1 METRDKAFTLYKKG
15 MGCTEIAKK
24 LGVSLN
30 TVKSWKKR
38 YWDAQKGAPKKRTSP
53 HPKGASS
60 KRTPKAPQDGK
71 PKPGAPPGN
80 VNAVGNHGGAPPGN
94 QNALKHGGWSAVM
107 FGAFSEENQKAI
119 QDCTKDVDAEDL
131 LIQELQLLTARE
143 AFLLQRI
150 SAVQE
155 KKQHIQS
162 VHTSKSSR
170 SFTRLDEDKEKEA
183 HDKEVYIERIDA
195 KVSREERLPGTTVES
210 SYLIVERLERLL
222 TDVQRQ
228 KSKVI
233 QQLADL
239 RRMSNSGKNELVDDW
254 VAAVEAADAE
264 SEGADD
270 GDEAT

>member
-60 KRTPKAPQDGK
+60 RRTPKAPQDGK
-71 PKPGAPPGN
+71 LKPGAPPGN

-170 SFTRLDEDKEKEA
+170 SFTRLDEDKEK
-183 HDKEVYIERIDA
+183 R
-195 KVSREERLPGTTVES
+195 PTT
-210 SYLIVERLERLL
+210 
-222 TDVQRQ
+222 
-228 KSKVI
+228 
-233 QQLADL
+233 
-239 RRMSNSGKNELVDDW
+239 RRSTLSG
-254 VAAVEAADAE
+254 
-264 SEGADD
+264 
-270 GDEAT
+270 

>member
-107 FGAFSEENQKAI
+107 FGAFSDILERIILFSQFRKRI
-119 QDCTKDVDAEDL
+119 RKL
-131 LIQELQLLTARE
+131 SRTAR
-143 AFLLQRI
+143 RMWM
-150 SAVQE
+150 
-155 KKQHIQS
+155 
-162 VHTSKSSR
+162 
-170 SFTRLDEDKEKEA
+170 
-183 HDKEVYIERIDA
+183 
-195 KVSREERLPGTTVES
+195 
-210 SYLIVERLERLL
+210 
-222 TDVQRQ
+222 Q
-228 KSKVI
+228 K
-233 QQLADL
+233 
-239 RRMSNSGKNELVDDW
+239 
-254 VAAVEAADAE
+254 
-264 SEGADD
+264 
-270 GDEAT
+270 TC